1 MVVRTKATVCSR
13 EITRANS
20 RGAEPKMSAVSRGAS
35 CGSATHSKNAE
46 MPAWA
51 TSPTQARSSAD
62 SCRYQGYADSIRIVA
77 SVASSPLA
85 AVSRWAKRRFGAGSV
100 ARSADIHAHE
110 AADDV
115 RDGSSPGTPQDLPGG
130 AEHDAASGQ

>member
-1 MVVRTKATVCSR
+1 
-13 EITRANS
+13 
-20 RGAEPKMSAVSRGAS
+20 MSAVSRGAS
-35 CGSATHSKNAE
+35 LGLATHSKNAE

-85 AVSRWAKRRFGAGSV
+85 AVSRWANRRFGAGSMV
-100 ARSADIHAHE
+100 RSADIHAHE

-115 RDGSSPGTPQDLPGG
+115 RDGSRTCAPQHLPGG
-130 AEHDAASGQ
+130 AEHDAAARQRADNPANNDHADE